1 MQGAGVWSLFGEL
14 KSHMHHSAAKK
25 KREIDQKMRACGD
38 EGTEELSPDCGCQR
52 CQRER
57 NPRRWS
63 SLGSDPDM
71 ESSELGIT
79 GIGPRAHQASVG
91 RIEDPQKYVNN
102 WRSQSRPR
110 NQIFSERGG
119 AMRKLVDNSN

>member
-1 MQGAGVWSLFGEL
+1 MQGTGVWSLFGEL

-25 KREIDQKMRACGD
+25 KRDKPKD
-38 EGTEELSPDCGCQR
+38 EGLWGWRDWGVVTRLWVSAMSKGKKFQEMIQMGV
-52 CQRER
+52 
-57 NPRRWS
+57 
-63 SLGSDPDM
+63 
-71 ESSELGIT
+71 T

-91 RIEDPQKYVNN
+91 RIEDPQKDVNN